1 MDAFRPFGSPGSLPD
16 APRKNLE
23 KRRVEL
29 LEFTD
34 VSTQFPQGISWPCFS
49 PSLCCGHLPFNQVV
63 CTARKRIVERTH
75 PQPPDP
81 QSETG
86 TLATHSG
93 KSFQHRSLRSKIFK
107 NSRHGELSNCVKTTW
122 FHKHLYPPL
131 PPKSSQANHWRRG
144 TRKVGGQNGKSN
156 RLGGI
161 SYLLGDEDDA
171 GVKLFGI
178 KIHG

>member
-93 KSFQHRSLRSKIFK
+93 KRFSTSQFKIKNIQKFK
-107 NSRHGELSNCVKTTW
+107 TWRAFELCENHLVSQTSIPPTPTQVIPSQPLEKGNTKDRRPKREVEQVGWHIILTW
-122 FHKHLYPPL
+122 
-131 PPKSSQANHWRRG
+131 R
-144 TRKVGGQNGKSN
+144 
-156 RLGGI
+156 
-161 SYLLGDEDDA
+161 
-171 GVKLFGI
+171 
-178 KIHG
+178 